1 MIFFVFACSTWVALG
16 AQGSDPAIWPIV
28 YQDDFEDSE
37 SGWEVEETEY
47 ATRAYVGG
55 AYEMQ
60 VKDEWSIAWSQIPGD
75 REFLDFSA
83 EIDAQVVEGTGEFGF
98 LFRYQDAD
106 NFYKFTIGTD
116 GHYRLILQEQGTGYT
131 LLDGQVGAKD
141 KTKSK
146 VEQRGIYRLK
156 VVAEEAGLAFFLYG
170 KLLAASTDSS
180 FRGGQIALCAETF
193 DEPRVVVRFTRLEV
207 RSAPD
212 QQSPADRASW
222 LYSQGWALYE
232 SNGYEAA
239 LAPLSEAY
247 QLFESLGWVEEL
259 GQSAYLLAYSLY
271 SLARYQEALFY
282 FWRAANAFLAV
293 SDYWRAA
300 FSMSN
305 HGRCLMELGEYK
317 KALESFQQAHSL
329 YQKSEDTWGI
339 ATTLLYS
346 SMSCAALGDYRT
358 AIEAGE
364 VAIALYKTRGDRLE
378 IALTSNTLALYY
390 ILLGDY
396 TMARWYSIEA
406 LTLFSDLDDPPG
418 LALACAILGHT
429 HWAAGEIDLAAED
442 FKQALSISS
451 TATDFPLDLH
461 AMILEGLARCLLE
474 QEEHELARRC
484 LELAQSI
491 RETLGDPRGKAATL
505 SNLGGYW
512 YTLGEYEKAMEYYE
526 ASLAI
531 TMEIKDKIEGA
542 MNLGDL
548 GNCYSKLADHQRAID
563 CYRQGLQLLRG
574 AANTEHYTT
583 GVPEVLWR
591 LYWGL
596 GASQYELG
604 EFREAAAE
612 WMRAVDVIEGIRARL
627 AHAELSSLFMWEKLG
642 VYWHLVTALLETG
655 DSEKALSYAERA
667 KARTLVDMMETAM
680 LQRMDVVHSRL
691 HPLAEI
697 LGDLSALLDAPIE
710 SFSSLIAGFPIQSG
724 VTAAVER
731 AQQDYIAIRT
741 CLEREYPVLGDTLA
755 VEPTVLWNRVQD
767 VQSELGEGTV
777 ALEYFVTDK
786 ETIVWVIIEEGIQT
800 ASRVAI
806 TRDELTEQVR
816 GFREEIESPPVLGQE
831 AVSYLSALEKGH
843 DLYELLITP
852 VEKYLQ
858 GATHLVIV
866 PSDVLFYLPFGA
878 LYICPGCKER
888 DLYGGKFLIEDY
900 SISYAPS
907 MSSLYWP
914 LQHAREGS
922 YDSILAVGNPTGD
935 LAAAEQEVR
944 AAADLFSRA
953 TLFIGEEG
961 TEAAVKRALQTTSYD
976 VVHLSTHG
984 LFDHVLPLLS
994 QLAFRE
1000 GEGEDGALY
1009 AGEILG
1015 LSLTSSLIVLS
1026 ACQTA
1031 LPPELTEETEGLV
1044 VGDELQGLSQAL
1056 FVAGASSAILTL
1068 WNVNDVSTSHLMQV
1082 MYNRLM
1088 GGVPKGE
1095 ALRQAQ
1101 LSLLQDTT
1109 YRHPYF
1115 WAPFVLYGI
1124 WR

>member
-1 MIFFVFACSTWVALG
+1 V
-16 AQGSDPAIWPIV
+16 
-28 YQDDFEDSE
+28 
-37 SGWEVEETEY
+37 
-47 ATRAYVGG
+47 
-55 AYEMQ
+55 
-60 VKDEWSIAWSQIPGD
+60 
-75 REFLDFSA
+75 

-106 NFYKFTIGTD
+106 NFYKLTIGTD
-116 GHYRLILQEQGTGYT
+116 GRYRLILQEHGTDYT
-131 LLDGQVGAKD
+131 LLDGQIEAKD

-146 VEQRGIYRLK
+146 VPHGGSYRLK
-156 VVAEEAGLAFFLYG
+156 VVAEGTDLSFFLYG
-170 KLLAASTDSS
+170 KLLAVSTDSS
-180 FRGGQIALCAETF
+180 LRGGQIALCAETF
-193 DEPRVVVRFTRLEV
+193 NEPRAVVRFTRLEV

-232 SNGYEAA
+232 SNSYEAA

-247 QLFESLGWVEEL
+247 RLFEPLGWTEEL
-259 GQSAYLLAYSLY
+259 GQTAYLLAYSLY

-282 FWRAANAFLAV
+282 FWRAANAFLTI
-293 SDYWRAA
+293 SNYWMAA
-300 FSMSN
+300 FNMSS
-305 HGRCLMELGEYK
+305 HGDCLMELGEYK
-317 KALESFQQAHSL
+317 EALDSFQQAHSL
-329 YQKSEDTWGI
+329 YQEAEDTWGM

-364 VAIALYKTRGDRLE
+364 AAIALYKTQDGQLE
-378 IALTSNTLALYY
+378 IALASNTLTLYY

-406 LTLFSDLDDPPG
+406 LTLFSDLNDPPG

-429 HWAAGEIDLAAED
+429 HWVAGEIDLAAED

-491 RETLGDPRGKAATL
+491 RETLGDPRGQAATL

-512 YTLGEYEKAMEYYE
+512 YALGEYEKAMEYYE

-548 GNCYSKLADHQRAID
+548 GNCHSKLANHQRAID

-574 AANTEHYTT
+574 AANTECYTT
-583 GVPEVLWR
+583 DAPEVLWR
-591 LYWGL
+591 LYWDL
-596 GASQYELG
+596 GSSQYELG
-604 EFREAAAE
+604 ELREAAAE
-612 WMRAVDVIEGIRARL
+612 WMRAVDVIEEMRARL
-627 AHAELSSLFMWEKLG
+627 AHADLSSLFMWEKFG
-642 VYWHLVTALLETG
+642 VYWHLVTTLLEIE
-655 DSEKALSYAERA
+655 DPERALSYAERA

-680 LQRMDVVHSRL
+680 LQRMDVVHPRL
-691 HPLAEI
+691 YPLAEI

-741 CLEREYPVLGDTLA
+741 CLEREYPVLGDTLT
-755 VEPTVLWNRVQD
+755 VEPTVLWNRVQE
-767 VQSELGEGTV
+767 VQGKLGEETV

-786 ETIVWVIIEEGIQT
+786 ETIVWVITEEGIQT

-831 AVSYLSALEKGH
+831 AVSYLSALEKGR
-843 DLYELLITP
+843 DLYELLIAP
-852 VEKYLQ
+852 VKNYLQ

-878 LYICPGCKER
+878 LYICPGCEER
-888 DLYGGKFLIEDY
+888 DLYGGEFLIESY
-900 SISYAPS
+900 SVSYAPS
-907 MSSLYWP
+907 LSSLYWP
-914 LQHAREGS
+914 FQHASEGS

-935 LAAAEQEVR
+935 LAAAEQEVQVV
-944 AAADLFSRA
+944 ADLFQQA
-953 TLFIGEEG
+953 TILIGDEA
-961 TEAAVKRALQTTSYD
+961 TEAAVKGALQRVSYD

-984 LFDHVLPLLS
+984 LFDQVLPLLS
-994 QLAFRE
+994 QLAFCE
-1000 GEGEDGALY
+1000 GEDEDGALY

-1015 LSLTSSLIVLS
+1015 LSLTSSLVVLS

-1031 LPPELTEETEGLV
+1031 LPPELTEESAGLV

-1056 FVAGASSAILTL
+1056 FVAGASSAMLTL
-1068 WNVNDVSTSHLMQV
+1068 WNVNDVSTSQLMQV
-1082 MYNRLM
+1082 MYQKLQ
-1088 GGVPKGE
+1088 GGAEKGE

-1101 LSLLQDTT
+1101 LFLLHDLT

-1115 WAPFVLYGI
+1115 WAPFVLYGN